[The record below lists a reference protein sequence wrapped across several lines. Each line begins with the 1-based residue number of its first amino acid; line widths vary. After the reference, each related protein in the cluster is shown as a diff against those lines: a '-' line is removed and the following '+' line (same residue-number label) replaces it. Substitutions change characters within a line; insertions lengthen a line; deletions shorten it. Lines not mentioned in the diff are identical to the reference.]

1 VLYVDSSALSKQYL
15 QEVGSARLGARLE
28 EAARSRTPVLTSF
41 LTYAEIHTMLGRKL
55 REGSLLPAD
64 YHFAV
69 SRFESDWRSYFV
81 LVEVDQRVLNLVP
94 DLVNRHPLKASDA
107 LQLASALWTS
117 QFAQR
122 GAERARQ
129 PRMLFAT
136 ADKQLGSAAEH
147 EQLLVFN
154 PEIP

>member
-15 QEVGSARLGARLE
+15 QELGSARLGARLE
-28 EAARSRTPVLTSF
+28 EAARRRTPVLTSF

-55 REGSLLPAD
+55 REGSLLSAD

-69 SRFESDWRSYFV
+69 ARFESDWRSYFV

-94 DLVNRHPLKASDA
+94 DLVKRHPLKASDA

-117 QFAQR
+117 QSAQR
-122 GAERARQ
+122 GAQ